1 MMNRTGRAWR
11 GIAALTLICI
21 STWATAQD
29 GAALYKAKN
38 CHTCHG
44 EAGAYPIGPGYPI
57 IAGQNAEYL
66 LRQMIDIRDG
76 HRANGLSATMKA
88 VVGEVSDEEFRQIAQ
103 WLTTNY

>member
-1 MMNRTGRAWR
+1 MNRTSRTWLGV
-11 GIAALTLICI
+11 AACVLIC
-21 STWATAQD
+21 TAAWATAQD
-29 GAALYKAKN
+29 GAALYQAKN

-44 EAGAYPIGPGYPI
+44 AAGAYPIAPGYPI

-76 HRANGLSATMKA
+76 RRANGLSATMKA

-103 WLTTNY
+103 WLATNY